1 MARRP
6 MVDTTNEYL
15 GKESQFN
22 IDEIGSG
29 SPDIEVVDRVLSND
43 KFEEERFM
51 NEKLSITV
59 HDSTEEVE
67 EPLVYV
73 AVNGINQF
81 IKRGYP
87 QEVRRCFVERL
98 ARMKKTTYNQTLDE
112 RKGEAEFNRL
122 RSHHALRYPFSVNYD
137 PSPKG
142 PAWLQGIL
150 AERT

>member
-29 SPDIEVVDRVLSND
+29 SPDIEVVDRVLSDD
-43 KFEEERFM
+43 KFAEEAFM
-51 NEKLSITV
+51 REMVNITV
-59 HDSTEEVE
+59 HDSTSDIE
-67 EPLVYV
+67 EPLVWV
-73 AVNGINQF
+73 LVNGVSQF
-81 IKRGYP
+81 IRRGYP
-87 QEVRRCFVERL
+87 QDVRRCYVERL
-98 ARMKKTTYNQTLDE
+98 ARMKPTSYSQTLDE

-122 RSHHALRYPFSVNYD
+122 RSHHALRYPFSVNHD
-137 PSPKG
+137 PNPKG
-142 PAWLQGIL
+142 PAWLRNIL